1 MCLYGVTAGVLTL
14 GITATEIQSIPQ
26 PPHCQR
32 PISTQTRDQ
41 PAGGALEG
49 TPNLSGLGLWSGPN
63 SLHVTKGQKSPRRVS
78 TQCPMTGQHRSPHT
92 WGDPHWDPREF
103 ALFTHPAWTPIH
115 CFCPFSLQALAS
127 VTQLPSPNLI
137 FPCSLLSLQ
146 AEGGA
151 GEAVPRLGRETAPP
165 PPPPPQLPSEGLE
178 GWRHQKE
185 KGQAKALG
193 AQGC

>member
-1 MCLYGVTAGVLTL
+1 MGWERAGPPGASFQSENPSLKILYGVTAGVPSL

-26 PPHCQR
+26 PSHCQR

-63 SLHVTKGQKSPRRVS
+63 SLHVTQGQKSPRRVS
-78 TQCPMTGQHRSPHT
+78 TRCPMTGQHRSPHT

-127 VTQLPSPNLI
+127 VTQLPSPILI

-165 PPPPPQLPSEGLE
+165 PPPP
-178 GWRHQKE
+178 
-185 KGQAKALG
+185 AAALRRP
-193 AQGC
+193 